1 MWGSGSQSPLGF
13 SQSQGGGGGG
23 GGLYGGAYSQAS
35 GFGSQSQQTQ
45 PFDLS
50 QSVFGASQSQSQVG
64 SQPAAPECTECHS
77 TEMFTTDDG
86 DMVCATCGTAYEGNV
101 NEVVEMENS
110 MLIGINRRRIKKD
123 KTPVGPRLDAKGR
136 IVSFADTRYC
146 LRAFQIIFLRHVKAF
161 CSAAAL
167 SSEATAEMKR
177 VSSDVWFSYLERFT
191 LPEACGNG
199 GIRVRDDF
207 RTGLEKGEVKARFAK
222 EAGGGGGGV
231 DGGGVE
237 GQGHD
242 SGADNGG
249 GSGWRARAM
258 GRVNVDERD
267 MEAYFRGTGGWE
279 RTVGTARAHPGYSL
293 LLPPDLKAGLGKAR
307 TFFAPNKVPSSVNV
321 ATLADRLAAVLGLE
335 VRPP

>member
-13 SQSQGGGGGG
+13 SQSQGGGGG
-23 GGLYGGAYSQAS
+23 LYGGAFSQAS

-50 QSVFGASQSQSQVG
+50 QSVFAASQSQSQVG

-101 NEVVEMENS
+101 NEVVEMENN
-110 MLIGINRRRIKKD
+110 MLIGINRRRIKRD

-136 IVSFADTRYC
+136 IVSFADTRHC

-167 SSEATAEMKR
+167 SSDATAEMRR

-207 RTGLEKGEVKARFAK
+207 RTGLDKGEIKARFAK
-222 EAGGGGGGV
+222 ETGRGGSGV
-231 DGGGVE
+231 DGGGLE

-242 SGADNGG
+242 SGEDNG
-249 GSGWRARAM
+249 
-258 GRVNVDERD
+258 
-267 MEAYFRGTGGWE
+267 
-279 RTVGTARAHPGYSL
+279 
-293 LLPPDLKAGLGKAR
+293 
-307 TFFAPNKVPSSVNV
+307 
-321 ATLADRLAAVLGLE
+321 
-335 VRPP
+335 